1 MELLRYGF
9 EEFRLKAIWCGYFDG
24 NEKSRRVQEKSG
36 FIYHHTNKDIDW
48 NLTGNIRTEHV
59 SRITKEEW
67 ARRSGAAERGTL

>member
-24 NEKSRRVQEKSG
+24 NEKSRRVQEKCG
-36 FIYHHTNKDIDW
+36 FIYHHTNKDIEW
-48 NLTGNIRTEHV
+48 KLTGNIRTEHV